1 MGSATLALTLVA
13 MSVIPL
19 NEGRLGE
26 GRLLNLFRP
35 GARRE
40 HSQVLPFTDYGT
52 AYRVAKEQQKQLL
65 VFIHPAGKTFF
76 RDTRQYR
83 ALSNAKAWKQ
93 LDRFVL
99 ASVPLTETVKLK
111 GKERRIID
119 SAAFRDLQSGGGVAI
134 IDLEKPK
141 SATYGQV
148 ISLLRFESGGYY
160 TFKPEHVPMIME
172 LPRGTLTQRS
182 LIFAVRIHPEKP
194 QGANGKFL
202 AALAREAAS
211 HSNDQAG
218 MGVQGHHNWE
228 SRFHRI
234 NARLPADT
242 TAQEVVAESW
252 PGEDLMDACVDCV
265 ASWRQSS
272 GHWSAVRR
280 RHPVFGFD
288 IKRGHNGIWYA
299 TGLFG
304 NRD

>member
-1 MGSATLALTLVA
+1 MESATLAITLFA
-13 MSVIPL
+13 MSALP
-19 NEGRLGE
+19 LGE

-35 GARRE
+35 NARRE
-40 HSQVLPFTDYGT
+40 QAQVLPITDYAT
-52 AYRVAKEQQKQLL
+52 AYRQAKAEKKQLL
-65 VFIHPAGKTFF
+65 VFFHPAGKSFF

-99 ASVPLTETVKLK
+99 ASVPLSETVKVR
-111 GKERRIID
+111 GKSKRVVET
-119 SAAFRDLQSGGGVAI
+119 AAFQDLQSGGGVAI
-134 IDLEKPK
+134 VDLEKPK
-141 SATYGQV
+141 AATYGQV
-148 ISLLRFESGGYY
+148 ISLLRFQSGGYY
-160 TFKPEHVPMIME
+160 TFKPQHVPMLME

-194 QGANGKFL
+194 QGASGKFHT
-202 AALAREAAS
+202 ALASEAAS
-211 HSNDQAG
+211 HSRNQAG

-228 SRFHRI
+228 TRFHRI
-234 NARLPADT
+234 NARLPSDVL
-242 TAQEVVAESW
+242 AQEVVAESW

-272 GHWSAVRR
+272 GHWSAVRG

-304 NRD
+304 NRN